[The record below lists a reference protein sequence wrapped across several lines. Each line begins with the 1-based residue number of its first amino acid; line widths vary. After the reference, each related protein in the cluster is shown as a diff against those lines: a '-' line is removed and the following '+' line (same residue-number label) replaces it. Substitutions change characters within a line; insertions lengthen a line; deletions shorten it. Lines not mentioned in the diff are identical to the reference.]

1 MKRAL
6 ITLSISLCILLPALY
21 LFSREEELYS
31 FAIGYISSSLVLLA
45 SFRNYAKAVQAR
57 LEAGVVDISDDRDT
71 IDRLEDPYG
80 LYEEENGNDD
90 EEKDIREIIKKEKA
104 LMKRKRRSLIRVL
117 ADASPALSILRLG
130 AYLLLIGG
138 FFYLNKTGRLDI
150 LHYLISLF
158 IPVLLTVWSL
168 MAEAKE

>member
-80 LYEEENGNDD
+80 LYEEENDD

>member
-80 LYEEENGNDD
+80 LYEEENDD

-104 LMKRKRRSLIRVL
+104 LMKRKRRPLIRVL

>member
-21 LFSREEELYS
+21 LFSREKELYS

-80 LYEEENGNDD
+80 LYEEENDD